1 MADKDKILT
10 LFTTRVR
17 QMILQYNELKEENK
31 ELYAMVDS
39 HEEQIKRLNA
49 SLEQARKDYES
60 LKTAKMLEICDGDI
74 ESAKRRL
81 AALIRE
87 VNKCITLLSG
97 K

>member
-1 MADKDKILT
+1 MAEKDKILT

-17 QMILQYNELKEENK
+17 QLILQYNELKEENK

-39 HEEQIKRLNA
+39 HEEEIRRLNA

-60 LKTAKMLEICDGDI
+60 LKTAKMVEICDGDI

>member
-1 MADKDKILT
+1 MAEKDKILT

-17 QMILQYNELKEENK
+17 QMILQYNELKEENN
-31 ELYAMVDS
+31 ELYAKVDS
-39 HEEQIKRLNA
+39 LDGEIRRLNA

-60 LKTAKMLEICDGDI
+60 LKTAKMLEICDGDL

>member
-1 MADKDKILT
+1 MADDDKILT

-17 QMILQYNELKEENK
+17 QMILQYKDLKKEND

-39 HEEQIKRLNA
+39 IRRLKA

-60 LKTAKMLEICDGDI
+60 LKTARMLEICDGDVDA
-74 ESAKRRL
+74 AKRRL
-81 AALIRE
+81 AGLIRE
-87 VNKCITLLSG
+87 VDKCVTLLSG

>member
-1 MADKDKILT
+1 MAEKDKILT

-17 QMILQYNELKEENK
+17 QLILQYNELKEENK

-39 HEEQIKRLNA
+39 REEEIRRLNA

-60 LKTAKMLEICDGDI
+60 LKTAKMMEICDGDI
-74 ESAKRRL
+74 GSAKRRL

>member
-1 MADKDKILT
+1 MAGNDKILT

-17 QMILQYNELKEENK
+17 QMILQYNELKKEND
-31 ELYAMVDS
+31 ELYAMVDAK
-39 HEEQIKRLNA
+39 EAEIKRLEA
-49 SLEQARKDYES
+49 SLEQARKDNES
-60 LKTAKMLEICDGDI
+60 LKMAKMMEISDGDI

-81 AALIRE
+81 SGLIRE